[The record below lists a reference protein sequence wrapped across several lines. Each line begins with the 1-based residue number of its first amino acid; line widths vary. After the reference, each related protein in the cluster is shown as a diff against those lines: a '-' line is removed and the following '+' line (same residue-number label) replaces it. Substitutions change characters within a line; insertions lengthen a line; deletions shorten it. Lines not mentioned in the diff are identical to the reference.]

1 MIHGVL
7 REVRE
12 EVPPFAGLALLAGV
26 GATVV
31 LIVVM
36 LISPTAGVASGLVVF
51 SFFLLALASFPARAA
66 WQEGAA
72 WRHGESHNT
81 QFAAQALIAGVAL
94 AFLICAAAST
104 VWALRA
110 HLAAAAVTFAICLA
124 GLAVLGHRFQ
134 DAGWLEETRRAYGH
148 VGWIPKL
155 ALAVTWLV
163 VMAPDAISAYDH
175 EEIRSGR
182 VWEPAIRTL
191 VAILPLGW
199 LLWEAPLLR
208 ADRADAPPLEPPRA
222 GTA

>member
-12 EVPPFAGLALLAGV
+12 EVPPFAGPALLAGV
-26 GATVV
+26 GATLV

-51 SFFLLALASFPARAA
+51 GFFLLALASFPARAA
-66 WQEGAA
+66 WQEGAV
-72 WRHGESHNT
+72 WRRGEPANT
-81 QFAAQALIAGVAL
+81 QFAAQALCAGVAL

-104 VWALRA
+104 VWALNA
-110 HLAAAAVTFAICLA
+110 DLAAAAVTLAICLA
-124 GLAVLGHRFQ
+124 GAALLGHRFQ
-134 DAGWLEETRRAYGH
+134 DAGWLEETRRAYGRI
-148 VGWIPKL
+148 GWVPKL
-155 ALAVTWLV
+155 ALALTWLV

-175 EEIRSGR
+175 EAIRTGR

-199 LLWEAPLLR
+199 LLWESRLLR
-208 ADRADAPPLEPPRA
+208 ADRRADAPPLEPHSTR
-222 GTA
+222 